1 MYAELRKK
9 NSDFSRVLW
18 FSRDDENDKGSSV
31 LVEFLLYVT
40 SYFSR
45 VIINVLDLEIFVLD
59 WLWAVS
65 CYIA

>member
-18 FSRDDENDKGSSV
+18 FSRDENDKGSSV